1 MGVNPQPLAVIGRHF
16 LRAAMPGAPR
26 RAARPAGKR
35 WSKVVTVQPRVP
47 LSGVLPCPLRE
58 RSALHARHQRHDPLG
73 DGRQVVEKKMV
84 ELEARGIITFED
96 DPGDTRKKL
105 ISRAHVNA
113 VIAALTR

>member
-1 MGVNPQPLAVIGRHF
+1 M
-16 LRAAMPGAPR
+16 
-26 RAARPAGKR
+26 
-35 WSKVVTVQPRVP
+35 S
-47 LSGVLPCPLRE
+47 SGVGVLMPATPTHTGTSVPGQKQEARRE
-58 RSALHARHQRHDPLG
+58 SWPMRPD
-73 DGRQVVEKKMV
+73 RQVVEKKLV